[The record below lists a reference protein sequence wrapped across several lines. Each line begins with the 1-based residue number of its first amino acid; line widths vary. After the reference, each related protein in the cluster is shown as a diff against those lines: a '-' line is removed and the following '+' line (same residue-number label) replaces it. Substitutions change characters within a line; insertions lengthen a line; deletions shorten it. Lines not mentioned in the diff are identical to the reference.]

1 MIFYGKGYVWD
12 GSRVVPFVD
21 GKLKTDNPVLIE
33 KMKKSGYRSDDDGR
47 ETVEGDAKGQEAET
61 ELEEK
66 TWIELKDTA
75 KEKGIAGYSRMKKA
89 DLIDAL
95 KEGE

>member
-33 KMKKSGYRSDDDGR
+33 KLKKAGYRSDDNGQTEQR
-47 ETVEGDAKGQEAET
+47 NTEGQEAEA

-66 TWIELKDTA
+66 TWIELKDAA